1 MKPILKCLHE
11 MPDFQFCHWT
21 WLSMSLDSLSI
32 PFVPF
37 VRKYTERATCFQQ
50 SVRAS
55 MLKCYWIGLGGAGDS
70 AYDSTA
76 GLQVSHWW
84 QRAAP
89 HVELWFSTPVLCH
102 WGHFLQHLLQ
112 PVDSSYTIYL
122 PLMLVGWPSSWML
135 PWGTCSDQPCASRVT
150 KEVLVAQMIKKKNKF
165 YLQCKGVWKS
175 LSHIWFFAT
184 SWTMAHQAPQSMGI
198 SQARI
203 LEWIAIPFSRDLLA
217 PGIKPRSPAL
227 QADSYCLSHQGSP
240 QYRRLGFNS
249 LVWEDPLEKGMA
261 AHSSIL
267 AWRIPGTE
275 EPGRL

>member
-89 HVELWFSTPVLCH
+89 HVDVV
-102 WGHFLQHLLQ
+102 QH
-112 PVDSSYTIYL
+112 PCAL
-122 PLMLVGWPSSWML
+122 PLGAFSAAPASTSRQFLHHLPTADAGGLTEFLDAALGNLLWPAM
-135 PWGTCSDQPCASRVT
+135 C
-150 KEVLVAQMIKKKNKF
+150 F
-165 YLQCKGVWKS
+165 KG
-175 LSHIWFFAT
+175 H
-184 SWTMAHQAPQSMGI
+184 
-198 SQARI
+198 
-203 LEWIAIPFSRDLLA
+203 
-217 PGIKPRSPAL
+217 
-227 QADSYCLSHQGSP
+227 
-240 QYRRLGFNS
+240 
-249 LVWEDPLEKGMA
+249 
-261 AHSSIL
+261 
-267 AWRIPGTE
+267 
-275 EPGRL
+275 